1 MMPEKAFI
9 LAAGYGKRLRPYTDH
24 CPKPM
29 VQVAGR
35 SLIDRTLDHLQKA
48 GVRDVTVNAHYM
60 SDVLIDHLQQRKS
73 PSLRFS
79 REEELLDTGG
89 GIKKALKN
97 FGPEPFFVLSGDGLW
112 ENAPGQST
120 LQQMAT
126 AWNAAHMDILILLQ
140 PVSSM
145 KLTGGAGDYDI
156 DAQGRARRSADKT
169 GAYMFTSMR
178 INTPE
183 IFKATP
189 DAAFSYLELLDRAE
203 EKGRLYGLVHA
214 GNWHHISTPEDLE
227 SVNAAYKAAS

>member
-1 MMPEKAFI
+1 MIPEKAFV

-24 CPKPM
+24 CPKPL
-29 VQVAGR
+29 VQVGGR
-35 SLIDRTLDHLQKA
+35 SLIDHTLDHLQKA
-48 GVRDVTVNAHYM
+48 GVKDVTVNVHYLG
-60 SDVLIDHLQQRKS
+60 DVLIDHLQQRKS
-73 PSLRFS
+73 PALHFS

-120 LQQMAT
+120 LQQMAASWDKT
-126 AWNAAHMDILILLQ
+126 RMDILILLQ

-145 KLTGGAGDYDI
+145 RLTQGAGDYDI
-156 DAQGRARRSADKT
+156 DDQGRAQRSPDKT

-178 INTPE
+178 INNPE
-183 IFKATP
+183 IFRSMP

-203 EKGRLYGLVHA
+203 QKGRLYALVHT
-214 GNWHHISTPEDLE
+214 GDWHHISTPEDLE